1 MATKIITITHSKGGV
16 GKSLTAFQL
25 IGKLH
30 QDKQNYLAID
40 CDSDNRTISTIND
53 FIRKENKLN
62 INVAT
67 SADAVEKL
75 INENQDKEIIIID
88 TGGNSNS
95 ITQRAMQFASKII
108 TPISND
114 SITEAVGFTRF
125 KSLLA
130 HIGNPQIHI
139 MFTNVNSRAKNFKD
153 MTNIVKTYP
162 QLTFMKYGLKTR
174 AIYKQVIALGLSVA
188 EMKKSNNKLFN
199 KNLAVA
205 QKELSL
211 LYEEILQ

>member
-1 MATKIITITHSKGGV
+1 MKIITITHSKGGV
-16 GKSLTAFQL
+16 GKSLTAYQL
-25 IGKLH
+25 IGKAH
-30 QDKQNYLAID
+30 HEKANYVAID

-62 INVAT
+62 IKVAT
-67 SADAVEKL
+67 TAEAVEKI
-75 INENQDKEIIIID
+75 INENQDKDIIIID

-95 ITQRAMQFASKII
+95 ITQKAMQLASKII

-125 KSLLA
+125 KSLLS
-130 HIGNPQIHI
+130 HIGNPLINI
-139 MFTNVNSRAKNFKD
+139 MFTNVNSRTKNFTD

-162 QLTFMKYGLKTR
+162 NINFMDYGLKTR
-174 AIYKQVIALGLSVA
+174 AIYKQITALGLSVA
-188 EMKKSNNKLFN
+188 EMKKINNRLFN
-199 KNLAVA
+199 KNLSIA

-211 LYEEILQ
+211 LYEEILK